1 MRRKFIPVEVDFK
14 QEKVYMADV
23 RRIYKL
29 KRKKM
34 IKIPIF
40 TEIQFLSDD
49 LGKGKEDS
57 HTS

>member
-1 MRRKFIPVEVDFK
+1 MRRKFIPVEVDCRE
-14 QEKVYMADV
+14 EKVYMADV

-49 LGKGKEDS
+49 LGKGK
-57 HTS
+57 

>member
-1 MRRKFIPVEVDFK
+1 MRRKFIPVEVDCR

-34 IKIPIF
+34 VRIPIF
-40 TEIQFLSDD
+40 TEIEF
-49 LGKGKEDS
+49 
-57 HTS
+57 